1 MFEKYIMVVTLNGHQ
16 FYFED
21 REYNEKQK
29 TSMQEIADT
38 FNMSYFESNTH
49 EEKIC
54 AEFVNKVKNE
64 LDIYLNPVKISYV
77 IRL

>member
-1 MFEKYIMVVTLNGHQ
+1 MFEKYIMVAILNGEQ

-29 TSMQEIADT
+29 NDIQEIANT
-38 FNMSYFESNTH
+38 FKKSYIESNLH
-49 EEKIC
+49 EEEIC
-54 AEFVNKVKNE
+54 TKFVGKVKDE